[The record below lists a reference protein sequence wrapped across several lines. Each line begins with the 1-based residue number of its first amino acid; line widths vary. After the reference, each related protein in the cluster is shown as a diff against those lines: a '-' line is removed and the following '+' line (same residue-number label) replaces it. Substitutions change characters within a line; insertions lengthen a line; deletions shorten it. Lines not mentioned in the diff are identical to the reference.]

1 MGRVC
6 MGRVGYG
13 PSLSWAEFVMGRDVQ
28 LPIPQQVYGP
38 CQLSRLLNDSFFPHK
53 EFVFMS
59 FHKVMFQFSPKFN
72 SKKI

>member
-28 LPIPQQVYGP
+28 LPVHFVESDN
-38 CQLSRLLNDSFFPHK
+38 LSCCI
-53 EFVFMS
+53 
-59 FHKVMFQFSPKFN
+59 FQ
-72 SKKI
+72 I

>member
-28 LPIPQQVYGP
+28 LPSQENATRTNQPSRD
-38 CQLSRLLNDSFFPHK
+38 QLESFRPY
-53 EFVFMS
+53 S
-59 FHKVMFQFSPKFN
+59 F
-72 SKKI
+72 